1 MNVNTLTI
9 KLILL
14 EIIKEAGD
22 LKNIIPYDYNDNSF
36 VTNEGLNVKVKL
48 DLIPFAEF
56 DQMHIPISRSKVRN
70 VSYTVEGEQSQYK
83 KTTYKELIKILKT
96 VSEIV
101 KKEIE
106 ADENIR
112 GLVIF
117 AAHKNPQYLTTH
129 TDPQKSKLYTSIL
142 INQILELGGWNMRSL
157 DIEESTFKGIL
168 LYKK

>member
-1 MNVNTLTI
+1 MNINTLVT

-22 LKNIIPYDYNDNSF
+22 LKNISTYPYNNNQFITS
-36 VTNEGLNVKVKL
+36 EGFNVKVEL
-48 DLIPFAEF
+48 NLIPIEEYTLLN
-56 DQMHIPISRSKVRN
+56 ISNKRDKVRN
-70 VSYTVEGEQSQYK
+70 VSYSVEDNQSQHK

-101 KKEIE
+101 KEELEKNKDIE
-106 ADENIR
+106 

-117 AAHKNPQYLTTH
+117 AAHKNPKFVTTH

-142 INQILELGGWNMRSL
+142 TNQILELGGWNIKSL
-157 DIEESTFKGIL
+157 NVEEDKFKGIL
-168 LYKK
+168 LYKN